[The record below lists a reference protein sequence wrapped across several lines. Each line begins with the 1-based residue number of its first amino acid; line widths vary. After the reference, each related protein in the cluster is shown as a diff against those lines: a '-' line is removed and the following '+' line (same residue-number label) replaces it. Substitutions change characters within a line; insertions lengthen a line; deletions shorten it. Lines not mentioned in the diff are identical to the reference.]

1 MKVIYSWLKDFVEIK
16 ISPRA
21 LADKLTMAGI
31 EVTALEKKYGDF
43 IFEMEIT
50 ANRPDLLCVV
60 GIAREVAAITG
71 KALKVGSRGSALGA
85 KVSAFVH
92 GRADNGCRN
101 LQIKIENK
109 KDCPLYTAKIIK
121 GVEVAPAP
129 DWIKRR
135 LELMGSRSVNNI
147 VDITNYILFEWGE
160 PLHAFDLDKLSQGEI
175 IVRRATKDEGL
186 ITIDGV
192 ERRLSPEILVIAD
205 REAPVAIAGV
215 MGGRDTEVTQESK
228 NILLEAAIFNPIL
241 IRHARQMLG
250 LPSESAYR
258 FERGID
264 FNVVEDASWRA
275 TKLICAIAGGRSV
288 LAKSAGSLKTKKKTL
303 YLETSA
309 VNKALGIDIK
319 STKVKKI
326 LSGLGFQVK
335 AKTKNNFAVGIPSF
349 RPDASL
355 SIDLIEEVARIF
367 GYPQIP
373 TSLPAIKPQVTTY
386 TARDL
391 ASEIKNILT
400 SLGLNEVI
408 TYSLVDR
415 ESLKGMNIGR
425 NLPLAEILNPLSK
438 NEAVLRPTLA
448 LSLARCTA
456 HNLSQQQEYV
466 NIFEIAKVF
475 YQESG
480 HLKEELVLGAAL
492 CGEKSRFLPGQGMVK
507 DNAGPLNLKGI
518 LEVMFERLG
527 IKDYSLT
534 KLDDQQLAL
543 RLGQEK
549 IGLILSLPKSI
560 LDSLDIK
567 NKDVW
572 LLELSLERLAA
583 YVNLKKRF
591 TALAVYPG
599 ISRDISIVLREE
611 ILVEDVLGAIKDNA
625 GPLLKEAKITDYYKG
640 KQIPPGFKGLTISC
654 LYLSPQ
660 RTLTEAE
667 IIPLNS
673 LASNILI
680 ERFAA
685 TIR

>member
-21 LADKLTMAGI
+21 LADKLTLAGL
-31 EVTALEKKYGDF
+31 EVTSLEKKYGDF
-43 IFEMEIT
+43 IFEIEIT

-60 GIAREVAAITG
+60 GIAREVAAILG
-71 KALKVGSRGSALGA
+71 HRLKVIGNRLDKKYLSPITYHLSPIAI
-85 KVSAFVH
+85 KVE
-92 GRADNGCRN
+92 D
-101 LQIKIENK
+101 K

-121 GVEVAPAP
+121 GVEAGPAP

-147 VDITNYILFEWGE
+147 VDITNYILFERGE

-192 ERRLSPEILVIAD
+192 ERKLSPEILVIAD
-205 REAPVAIAGV
+205 RETPVAIAGV
-215 MGGRDTEVTQESK
+215 MGGRDTEVTLESK

-275 TKLICAIAGGRSV
+275 TKLICAIAGGRPI
-288 LAKSAGSLKTKKKTL
+288 LAKSAGSLKAKKKTL
-303 YLETSA
+303 YLETSV

-319 STKVKKI
+319 STEVKKI
-326 LSGLGFQVK
+326 LSSLGFQVK

-349 RPDASL
+349 RPDVSL
-355 SIDLIEEVARIF
+355 SVDLIEEVARIF
-367 GYPQIP
+367 GFPRIP
-373 TSLPAIKPQVTTY
+373 ASLPAIKPQVTTY

-391 ASEIKNILT
+391 SSEIKNILT
-400 SLGLNEVI
+400 GLGLNEVI

-415 ESLKGMNIGR
+415 ESLKGMNMGYR
-425 NLPLAEILNPLSK
+425 LPLAEILNPLSK

-448 LSLARCTA
+448 LSLARCIA

-492 CGEKSRFLPGQGMVK
+492 CGEKSRLLPGQGMVV

-518 LEVMFERLG
+518 LEVIFERLG

-534 KLDDQQLAL
+534 KLNDQQLAL

-549 IGLILSLPKSI
+549 IGLILSLSKSI
-560 LDSLDIK
+560 LDSLNIK

-591 TALAVYPG
+591 TALPLYPG
-599 ISRDISIVLREE
+599 ISRDISIVLKEE
-611 ILVEDVLGAIKDNA
+611 VPVEDVLGAIKDNA

-667 IIPLNS
+667 INPVHSSIS
-673 LASNILI
+673 LGLI

>member
-1 MKVIYSWLKDFVEIK
+1 MKVTYSWLRDFVEIK
-16 ISPRA
+16 ISAPA
-21 LADKLTMAGI
+21 LADKLTMAGM
-31 EVTALEKKYGDF
+31 EVTSLEKKDGDF

-50 ANRPDLLCVV
+50 ANRPDLLCVI

-71 KALKVGSRGSALGA
+71 KKLKLPQALSLKSQILGKNVQRATCNVAAL
-85 KVSAFVH
+85 SI
-92 GRADNGCRN
+92 N
-101 LQIKIENK
+101 IENK
-109 KDCPLYTAKIIK
+109 KDCPLYTAKIIQDVK
-121 GVEVAPAP
+121 VGPSQE
-129 DWIKRR
+129 WIKKR
-135 LELMGSRSVNNI
+135 LELVGCRSINNV
-147 VDITNYILFEWGE
+147 VDITNYVLFEWGE

-175 IVRRATKDEGL
+175 IVRRAIKDEGL

-205 REAPVAIAGV
+205 REVPVAIAGV
-215 MGGRDTEVTQESK
+215 MGGKDTEVTLETK

-241 IRHARQMLG
+241 IRHARQTLG

-264 FNVVEDASWRA
+264 LRVIEKASLQA
-275 TKLICAIAGGRSV
+275 IKLICAVAGGRFI
-288 LAKSAGSLKTKKKTL
+288 LAKSSGSPKTKKKTL
-303 YLETSA
+303 YLETSV
-309 VNKALGIDIK
+309 VNKILGIDIK
-319 STKVKKI
+319 PTQIKKI
-326 LSGLGFQVK
+326 LSDLGFQVK
-335 AKTKNNFAVGIPSF
+335 AKAKNNFVVNTPSF
-349 RPDASL
+349 RQDAGL
-355 SIDLIEEVARIF
+355 NIDLIEEVARIF

-386 TARDL
+386 TTRDL
-391 ASEIKNILT
+391 VAAIKDILT
-400 SLGLNEVI
+400 GLGLNEVI

-415 ESLKGMNIGR
+415 ESLKGR
-425 NLPLAEILNPLSK
+425 NMGSGSSLVEIRNPLSK
-438 NEAVLRPTLA
+438 NEAVLRPTLT
-448 LSLARCTA
+448 LSLARCVA

-475 YQESG
+475 SKKSG
-480 HLKEELVLGAAL
+480 HLKEELVLGVAL
-492 CGEKSRFLPGQGMVK
+492 CGEKSQLFPGQGMVV

-527 IKDYSLT
+527 IKDYALV
-534 KLDDQQLAL
+534 KLDNEQLVIK
-543 RLGQEK
+543 LGQEK

-572 LLELSLERLAA
+572 LLELFLGQLAS

-599 ISRDISIVLREE
+599 ISRDISIVLKED
-611 ILVEDVLGAIKDNA
+611 ILAEDVLKAIKEKA
-625 GPLLKEAKITDYYKG
+625 GPLLEEVNIIDYYKG

-654 LYLSPQ
+654 LYRSPQ
-660 RTLTEAE
+660 RTLAEAE
-667 IIPLNS
+667 INPMHS
-673 LASNILI
+673 SASKILI
-680 ERFAA
+680 EKFGA